1 LQARVFDFFST
12 LKNYFNNK
20 MNQVKELDEI
30 EDEEAIGKAF
40 VLKTDPV
47 TKSKAAPILST

>member
-1 LQARVFDFFST
+1 LQAQVFDFFST

-47 TKSKAAPILST
+47 TKSKSAPILST

>member
-1 LQARVFDFFST
+1 
-12 LKNYFNNK
+12 

-30 EDEEAIGKAF
+30 EDEEAVGKAF

-47 TKSKAAPILST
+47 TKNKAVPMLSTQAKGTNFSEFFK